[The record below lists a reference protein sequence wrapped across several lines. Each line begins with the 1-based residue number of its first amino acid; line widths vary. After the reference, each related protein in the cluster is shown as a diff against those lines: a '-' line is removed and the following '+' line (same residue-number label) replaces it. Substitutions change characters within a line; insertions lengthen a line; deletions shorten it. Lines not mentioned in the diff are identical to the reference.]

1 MTFAIMLPQPGDRC
15 FIIPQI
21 PAGILSQPLADAV
34 ERYSSLFDADLGH
47 GGTDAANTWGDAAS
61 DIAGHVALTGT
72 ELAVKL
78 LFVANYNQT
87 GTLDGALAIDLASF
101 DVDTGRA
108 IVRAAADALA
118 MDAARIWQEA
128 RVEYERL
135 RSISDA
141 VPPGTEGEEAALDAY
156 CVAMD
161 ALIATPAPN
170 VQAAAY
176 KLALIRARA
185 EGGTPDSYWNALSA
199 DLARL
204 GGQA

>member
-1 MTFAIMLPQPGDRC
+1 MRSNGVSPAEPISNSLLSGKLIRFKVGDDRR
-15 FIIPQI
+15 PNGWAVLHRDGR
-21 PAGILSQPLADAV
+21 PAGA
-34 ERYSSLFDADLGH
+34 
-47 GGTDAANTWGDAAS
+47 DAANAWGDAAT
-61 DIAGHVALTGT
+61 DIAEHAALTGT

-78 LFVANYNQT
+78 LFVAHYNQP
-87 GTLDGALAIDLASF
+87 GKQDGALAIDLASF

-118 MDAARIWQEA
+118 MDAGRLWQETRA
-128 RVEYERL
+128 EYERL

-141 VPPGTEGEEAALDAY
+141 IPPGTEGEDAALDAY

-170 VQAAAY
+170 VQAAGY
-176 KLALIRARA
+176 KLALIQARA
-185 EGGTPDSYWNALSA
+185 EGGTPDSYWQALSA
-199 DLARL
+199 DLTRL